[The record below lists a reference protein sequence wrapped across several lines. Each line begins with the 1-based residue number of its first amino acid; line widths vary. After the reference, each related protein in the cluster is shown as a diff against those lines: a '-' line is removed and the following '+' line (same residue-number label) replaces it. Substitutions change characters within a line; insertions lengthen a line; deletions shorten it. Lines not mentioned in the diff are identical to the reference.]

1 MALSLQE
8 QLLKAGLA
16 DKKKAKQV
24 RQQKHK
30 QAKAQKNHNIVQTNE
45 AKLAAEKLI
54 EEKKQKDRELN
65 QQAKQ
70 QAEKKAIVAQIKQL
84 IEVNKQP
91 KFAGKRNEEEK
102 VCNFTD
108 GTLIKR
114 MYVSQTTHK
123 QITQGKLAIVKFNDG
138 YELVPMPVANK
149 IAERDQA
156 SVVYRADNISE
167 ADQKSSEEDD
177 WYADYDI
184 PDDLSW

>member
-30 QAKAQKNHNIVQTNE
+30 QAKAQQRHKVVETNE
-45 AKLAAEKLI
+45 AKLAAEKLV
-54 EEKKQKDRELN
+54 EEKKAKDRELN
-65 QQAKQ
+65 QHAKQ
-70 QAEKKAIVAQIKQL
+70 EAEKKAIIAQIKQM

-91 KFAGKRNEEEK
+91 RFAGQKGGEEV

-114 MYVSQTTHK
+114 MYVSQMTHK
-123 QITQGKLAIVKFNDG
+123 QITQGKLAIVKLNDG

-149 IAERDQA
+149 IAERDEDC
-156 SVVYRADNISE
+156 VVYRADNISE
-167 ADQKSSEEDD
+167 ADQKSSEDDD
-177 WYADYDI
+177 WYADYEI
-184 PDDLSW
+184 PDDLNW

>member
-30 QAKAQKNHNIVQTNE
+30 QAIAKKNNKQIEETNE
-45 AKLAAEKLI
+45 AKLSAAKVQEA
-54 EEKKQKDRELN
+54 KKAKDRELN
-65 QQAKQ
+65 QKAKQ
-70 QAEKKAIVAQIKQL
+70 EADKKAVVAQIKQL

-91 KFAGKRNEEEK
+91 KFAGKSGDDF

-123 QITQGKLAIVKFNDG
+123 QITQGKLAIVKLNDG

-149 IAERDQA
+149 IAERDEKV
-156 SVVYRADNISE
+156 VVYRADTISDQ
-167 ADQKSSEEDD
+167 DQKESENDD
-177 WYADYDI
+177 WYADYEI
-184 PDDLSW
+184 PDDLNW

>member
-24 RQQKHK
+24 RQQKNK
-30 QAKAQKNHNIVQTNE
+30 QAKAQKNHNVVQTNE

-54 EEKKQKDRELN
+54 EAKKSKDRELN
-65 QQAKQ
+65 KKTKQ
-70 QAEKKAIVAQIKQL
+70 EAEKKALVAQIKQL
-84 IEVNKQP
+84 IEANKQP
-91 KFAGKRNEEEK
+91 KFAGSKREEEV

-114 MYVSQTTHK
+114 MYVSQSTQK
-123 QITQGKLAIVKFNDG
+123 QISQGKLAIVKLNDG

-149 IAERDQA
+149 IDERDE
-156 SVVYRADNISE
+156 SIVVYRADNISE
-167 ADQKSSEEDD
+167 EDQKSSENDK
-177 WYADYDI
+177 WYAEYDI
-184 PDDLSW
+184 PDDLNW

>member
-24 RQQKHK
+24 RQQKNK
-30 QAKAQKNHNIVQTNE
+30 QAKAQKNHNVVQTNE

-54 EEKKQKDRELN
+54 EAKKSKDRELN
-65 QQAKQ
+65 KKTKQ
-70 QAEKKAIVAQIKQL
+70 EAEKKALVAQIKQL
-84 IEVNKQP
+84 IEANKQP
-91 KFAGKRNEEEK
+91 KFAGSKREEEV

-114 MYVSQTTHK
+114 MYVSQSTQK
-123 QITQGKLAIVKFNDG
+123 QISQGKLAIVKLNDG

-149 IAERDQA
+149 IAERDEA
-156 SVVYRADNISE
+156 IVVYRADNISD
-167 ADQKSSEEDD
+167 ADQKSSENDD

-184 PDDLSW
+184 PDDLNW